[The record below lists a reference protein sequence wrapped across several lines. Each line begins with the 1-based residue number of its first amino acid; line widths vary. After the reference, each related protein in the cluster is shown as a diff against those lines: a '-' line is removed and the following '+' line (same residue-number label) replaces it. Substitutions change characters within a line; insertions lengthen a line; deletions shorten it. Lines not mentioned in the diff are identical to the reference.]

1 MKARKVLVVDDDRD
15 VQVLLHRKLTKA
27 GFDVVFAED
36 GISATKVARA
46 ELPDIILL
54 DVRLPGGD
62 GFRVLERVRHLI
74 PLARVP
80 IVAVSACTPD
90 MAQRMLDEGA
100 DAFVPKPIDPDR
112 LIATIHGVLGPASPP
127 S

>member
-1 MKARKVLVVDDDRD
+1 VDDDRD

-46 ELPDIILL
+46 EIPDIILL

-74 PLARVP
+74 PLAGVP